1 MKKLVTGFQ
10 KVRHGFVGPESVGM
24 AVLLVAGLMLPIWP
38 LSTAAAAAEPWV
50 AMDWN
55 VAGSYRNVAF
65 TVTVAGTGLKVAA
78 GESLP
83 WAGAYGCTIAAET
96 VVFDL
101 TLVGKDSAGNNLYNG
116 LRLGWTASGG
126 VCSTS
131 GLDGQWSAVLKP
143 GQNGFLTPK
152 LEYGIDNVIGAY
164 LGTYKAGDSMPVGAD
179 YVFYRKGGTTPTPT
193 PTATRTP
200 TPAPLPTETASKVI
214 VKRSTITCIKDKLT
228 KKVTAVKPKCPKG
241 YKKK

>member
-1 MKKLVTGFQ
+1 MKKLTARLQ
-10 KVRHGFVGPESVGM
+10 KIRDGFVGHDAVGM
-24 AVLLVAGLMLPIWP
+24 AVFLVAALMLPIWP
-38 LSTAAAAAEPWV
+38 LSTATAAAEPWV

-55 VAGSYRNVAF
+55 VGGSYRNVAF
-65 TVTVAGTGLKVAA
+65 TVTVTGTGLKVAA

-83 WAGAYGCTIAAET
+83 WAGAYGCTIPADT

-116 LRLGWTASGG
+116 LYLGWTASGG
-126 VCSTS
+126 VCSTT
-131 GLDGQWSAVLKP
+131 GLGGQWSAVLKP

-164 LGTYKAGDSMPVGAD
+164 LGTYKAGDTMPSAAD
-179 YVFYRKGGTTPTPT
+179 YVFYRKGGTTPTKASSTPTPLPT
-193 PTATRTP
+193 PTV
-200 TPAPLPTETASKVI
+200 SKVNA
-214 VKRSTITCIKDKLT
+214 KRSTITCIKGKLT